1 MKNIHSFSLNSLD
14 DKSLEILYN
23 DVCRE
28 INARAEARAAKRA
41 GWVRQMC
48 DFYLRHPNATFMQ
61 IGEVTIVS
69 VYSRYEGLRMGRSR
83 PVNDDEYN
91 SDVGIAVAF
100 AKACGEAIPDYI

>member
-1 MKNIHSFSLNSLD
+1 MKSIYSFSLNSLD
-14 DKSLEILYN
+14 DKSLETLYN

-28 INARAEARAAKRA
+28 INARTEARAAKRA

-48 DFYLRHPNATFMQ
+48 DFYLRHPNATSMQ

-69 VYSRYEGLRMGRSR
+69 VYSRHAGLCMGKAR

-91 SDVGIAVAF
+91 SDVGIAVAY
-100 AKACGEAIPDYI
+100 AKAIGVPVPDYI